1 METIIIKDNLDK
13 IIVNIKNESFD
24 GYRFLNDGRV
34 EKIDNRIYDIFSM
47 FLLSNNYSNL
57 PSENGYDVVLDNE
70 TNFKHYFKDGL
81 EDYRMFYLNN
91 GKEAVVYKRRM
102 DEDEELYGIKI
113 PKEFKV
119 KKRSTTL
126 EYTSLLLL
134 LAATLAFGH
143 FYESSIRTNRVEY
156 ANTIEQ
162 SQQEYVMHE
171 YTLDEVRDRIFSSN
185 GLTEEQKTY
194 LYNEDFLTNIL
205 PYVNSNQY
213 ANYLFDKKYNN
224 ITINYFDHNEYAC
237 AGFYSQAEP
246 NVISVADT
254 VTGHYL
260 YDVVAH
266 EFVHMNQVDYKYSV
280 IVEAGA
286 EIMSY
291 EYFEGAY
298 PSSYSEEVKI
308 LKTLMEIIGP
318 DPIREYLYTGNDESL
333 VSTVNEYLNPEESE
347 LFFKSLSIGQESN
360 LAYIEDEH
368 TESMVNLNNLL
379 ETMYTRK
386 YGGELIDDN
395 EIRCIVHNLAERYYF
410 NKKLINSKKAEISY
424 HEKVTSDIM
433 TALNRGIVEDVLYL
447 NQETN
452 DYVYMSE
459 DTIKARNGTFTKDD
473 CFYGFNSYL
482 DNDLQLSVNDNGE
495 LIASYFR
502 EVRYP
507 LPSIDEKFANEKAN
521 KKDFSR

>member
-1 METIIIKDNLDK
+1 
-13 IIVNIKNESFD
+13 
-24 GYRFLNDGRV
+24 
-34 EKIDNRIYDIFSM
+34 
-47 FLLSNNYSNL
+47 
-57 PSENGYDVVLDNE
+57 
-70 TNFKHYFKDGL
+70 
-81 EDYRMFYLNN
+81 
-91 GKEAVVYKRRM
+91 M

-126 EYTSLLLL
+126 EYSSLLLL

-162 SQQEYVMHE
+162 SPSIRTNRVEYANTIEQSQQEYVMHE
-171 YTLDEVRDRIFSSN
+171 YTLDEVRDKIFSSN
-185 GLTEEQKTY
+185 GLTEEQKAF
-194 LYNEDFLTNIL
+194 LYND
-205 PYVNSNQY
+205 
-213 ANYLFDKKYNN
+213 
-224 ITINYFDHNEYAC
+224 FDHNEYAC